1 MTRTVKSGCMMSLM
15 TSGMLEIYE
24 QQIEV
29 NYTLRRTGSITTCL
43 LYGQHG
49 IGVRRANRVPSASV
63 SLLFSYLYSE
73 SLLFL
78 IL

>member
-1 MTRTVKSGCMMSLM
+1 MLALFSGI
-15 TSGMLEIYE
+15 LEIYE
-24 QQIEV
+24 QQLEV

-63 SLLFSYLYSE
+63 SLLLFLFSYLYSE
-73 SLLFL
+73 FLLFL
-78 IL
+78 